1 MMRQF
6 YTVLM
11 ALAASAC
18 VFVMPAV
25 ANEKQAEQFAIELA
39 QSAVTILEDGNLSD
53 AGKQNALEGLFSK
66 SIDFDWVARFV
77 LGKHWRTAEDAQR
90 KAYATSYKQ
99 FIVAN
104 FTQRLGEYSGQNY
117 VVKHVRADGEPGEYL
132 LTMELKNSNET
143 AVFLDYRLRKQG
155 PTFKI
160 FDIIIEGVSLIT
172 TQRTEFNSVVDRK
185 GLDFLI
191 SALEKRAGA

>member
-1 MMRQF
+1 MRQL
-6 YTVLM
+6 YMVLIAFVAT
-11 ALAASAC
+11 ALVNVAPAAASG
-18 VFVMPAV
+18 
-25 ANEKQAEQFAIELA
+25 EKEAEQFAITLA
-39 QSAVTILEDGNLSD
+39 EKAVTILEDGNLSE

-77 LGKHWRTAEDAQR
+77 LGKHWRTAQEAQR
-90 KAYATSYKQ
+90 QAYAKSYKQ
-99 FIVAN
+99 FIVTN
-104 FTQRLGEYSGQNY
+104 FTQRLGEYSGQDY
-117 VVKHVRADGEPGEYL
+117 IVKQVRADGESGEYL
-132 LTMELKNSNET
+132 LTMELKNSNEP
-143 AVFLDYRLRKQG
+143 AVFIDYRLRKKGGQ
-155 PTFKI
+155 FKI

>member
-1 MMRQF
+1 MRYL
-6 YTVLM
+6 YTSLM
-11 ALAASAC
+11 GFVVAALICVAPAMAS
-18 VFVMPAV
+18 
-25 ANEKQAEQFAIELA
+25 EKAAEQFAVELA
-39 QSAVTILEDGNLSD
+39 ENAVSILEDTNLSET
-53 AGKQNALEGLFSK
+53 GKQNALEGLFAK

-90 KAYATSYKQ
+90 KAYAKSYKQ
-99 FIVAN
+99 FIVTN
-104 FTQRLGEYSGQNY
+104 FTQRLGEYSGQDY
-117 VVKHVRADGEPGEYL
+117 VVKQVRAEGEPGEYL
-132 LTMELKNSNET
+132 LTMELKNSNEP

-155 PTFKI
+155 SQFKI

-191 SALEKRAGA
+191 SALEKRASS